1 MKQPTKSNKPIKTFF
16 VVLRV
21 DCYTRHTSKVKAV
34 SAKQAV
40 QRVRKH
46 FKTFGHVDLT
56 HVELA

>member
-1 MKQPTKSNKPIKTFF
+1 MSTKSNKEIKKFY

-21 DCYTRHTSKVKAV
+21 DCYTAHSAKVNAV

-40 QRVRKH
+40 QKVRKH
-46 FKTFGHVDLT
+46 FRTFGHVDLT

>member
-1 MKQPTKSNKPIKTFF
+1 MNTKSNKRLKTFL

-21 DCYTRHTSKVKAV
+21 DCYTRHAAKVKAV

-56 HVELA
+56 HVEVA